1 MRGAAGRK
9 IMHTTHRLRSTRTT
23 GAALVLGMLGSCGGS
38 DGNLGPANGPP
49 AYTAVPQLR
58 ISQPTSLTPNCDGV
72 TASGTLYSAAAVEPQ
87 IAVSPASSFNLI
99 ATWQQNRWSSGGS
112 QAIGVAA
119 SFDGGNSWTLSN
131 APFFSRCAGGN
142 DSNAGN
148 YARASN
154 AWITFSPNGVAYA
167 LALAFTGGVLTSGS
181 SSAMLVSQSL
191 DGGSNWSLPV
201 ALIQDGAT
209 FFNDKGSITA
219 DPNDNNFVYAVWDRL
234 ISQNSGPSYFTLTAN
249 ANSTWQPARSIYDP
263 GTNNQTINNI
273 ILVTPNDTL
282 VDLFNEIDTGA
293 DGTASSH
300 LKAIM
305 STDHGTTWSAT
316 PVSVADMLGV
326 GTTDPNGGNV
336 RDSVLLFSATL
347 GPTGTIYVAWQDA
360 RFSNGDHDGIA
371 LSSSSDN
378 GATWSAPVEVNGD
391 TAVQAFTPTLNVS
404 AAGVIAVT
412 YFDLR
417 NAHYLKTAL
426 LTDAWM
432 VTSADGKTFT
442 ETHLSG
448 PFDLQLAPDTAEGY
462 FLGDYQG
469 LMNNGVIFQPL
480 YAQTNQGATS
490 VSTDVFFAS
499 ATASASAQAAASALA
514 YRAQAAAGAASL
526 SAATRLRISQRIRA
540 ALAHR
545 NGSG

>member
-1 MRGAAGRK
+1 MKRPQVLRSIFPPGAA
-9 IMHTTHRLRSTRTT
+9 I
-23 GAALVLGMLGSCGGS
+23 ALAMLGSCGGG
-38 DGNLGPANGPP
+38 DGNLGPGNGPP
-49 AYTAVPQLR
+49 PFSTVPALK
-58 ISQPTSLTPNCDGV
+58 ISQPTSLAPNCDGV
-72 TASGTLYSAAAVEPQ
+72 TVNGTLYSGAAVEPQ
-87 IAVSPASSFNLI
+87 IAVSPFSSSNLI
-99 ATWQQNRWSSGGS
+99 ATWQQNRWSSGGA
-112 QAIGVAA
+112 QVIAVAA
-119 SFDGGNSWTLSN
+119 SFDGGNSWGLSN

-142 DSNAGN
+142 SGNAGN
-148 YARASN
+148 YARVSN
-154 AWITFSPNGVAYA
+154 AWVSFSPNGVAYA
-167 LALAFTGGVLTSGS
+167 LALAFTGGTLASGS

-191 DGGSNWSLPV
+191 DGGSNWSLPI
-201 ALIQDGAT
+201 ALIQDGAA

-234 ISQNSGPSYFTLTAN
+234 TSQNSGPTYFALTAN
-249 ANSTWQPARSIYDP
+249 ANSTWQTARPIYDP
-263 GTNNQTINNI
+263 GANNQTINNI

-282 VDLFNEIDTGA
+282 VDLFNEIDTAA

-305 STDHGTTWSAT
+305 STDHGTTWSTT

-336 RDSVLLFSATL
+336 RDSVLLFSAAL

-371 LSSSSDN
+371 LSSSTDN
-378 GATWSAPVEVNGD
+378 GATWSTPAEVNGD
-391 TAVQAFTPTLNVS
+391 TLVQAFTPTLNVS
-404 AAGVIAVT
+404 VAGVIAVS

-426 LTDAWM
+426 LTDAWI
-432 VTSADGKTFT
+432 VTSADGMLFT
-442 ETHLSG
+442 ENHLSG

-469 LMNNGVIFQPL
+469 MINNGVIFQPL

-499 ATASASAQAAASALA
+499 APVSATAASALA
-514 YRAQAAAGAASL
+514 YRAQPAVGAANL
-526 SAATRLRISQRIRA
+526 SAAVRLRISQRIRA

-545 NGSG
+545 NGAG

>member
-1 MRGAAGRK
+1 MTTTHSLRSAGAA
-9 IMHTTHRLRSTRTT
+9 M
-23 GAALVLGMLGSCGGS
+23 VMGMLGSCGGS

-49 AYTAVPQLR
+49 PYSAVPQLK
-58 ISQPTSLTPNCDGV
+58 ISQPTALEPTCDGV
-72 TASGTLYSAAAVEPQ
+72 AANGTLYTGAAVEPQ
-87 IAVSPASSFNLI
+87 IAVSPFSSSNLI
-99 ATWQQNRWSSGGS
+99 ATWQQNRWSSGGA
-112 QAIGVAA
+112 QVIGVAA
-119 SFDGGNSWTLSN
+119 SFDGGNSWNLSN

-142 DSNAGN
+142 NGNAGN

-154 AWITFSPNGVAYA
+154 AWISFSPNGVAYA
-167 LALAFTGGVLTSGS
+167 LALAFTGGALASGS
-181 SSAMLVSQSL
+181 SSAMLVSQSI
-191 DGGSNWSLPV
+191 DGGSNWSLPI
-201 ALIQDGAT
+201 ALIQDGAG
-209 FFNDKGSITA
+209 FFNDKGSLTA

-234 ISQNSGPSYFTLTAN
+234 TSKNSGPTYFTLTAN
-249 ANSTWQPARSIYDP
+249 ANSTWQPARPIYDP

-273 ILVTPNDTL
+273 LLVTPNDTL
-282 VDLFNEIDTGA
+282 VDLFNEIDTAA
-293 DGTASSH
+293 DGTLSSH
-300 LKAIM
+300 LKAII
-305 STDHGTTWSAT
+305 SSDHGTTWSAT

-336 RDSVLLFSATL
+336 RDSVLLFTATL

-360 RFSNGDHDGIA
+360 RFSSGDHDGIA
-371 LSSSSDN
+371 LSSSTDN
-378 GATWSAPVEVNGD
+378 GMTWSTPIEVNGD
-391 TAVQAFTPTLNVS
+391 TAAQAFTPTLNVS
-404 AAGVIAVT
+404 GAGVIAVS

-432 VTSADGKTFT
+432 VSSADGKSFT

-448 PFDLQLAPDTAEGY
+448 PFDLQLAPDTDEGY

-469 LMNNGVIFQPL
+469 LINNGLIFQAL

-499 ATASASAQAAASALA
+499 ATASATTQAAAASALA
-514 YRAQAAAGAASL
+514 YRAQPAAGGTRL
-526 SAATRLRISQRIRA
+526 SAGTRLRISQRIRA

-545 NGSG
+545 NGSD